1 MKKQIA
7 MKKQIEEIESI
18 LKSIKENY
26 EKEELKH
33 IQSEIKIGESVTHEL
48 FKYYD
53 ILKMRDF
60 CEDQR
65 QKCFIQL
72 RSWEKIIKDD
82 DFKVM
87 QKEYNKN
94 VDKIKLNK

>member
-1 MKKQIA
+1 

-26 EKEELKH
+26 EKEELTH
-33 IQSEIKIGESVTHEL
+33 IQSKIKIGESITHEL
-48 FKYYD
+48 FKYYN

-72 RSWEKIIKDD
+72 RYWEKIIKDD

>member
-1 MKKQIA
+1 

-26 EKEELKH
+26 EKEELTH
-33 IQSEIKIGESVTHEL
+33 IQSTIKIGEKCTHEL

-60 CEDQR
+60 CEDER
-65 QKCFIQL
+65 QKCFIKL

-82 DFKVM
+82 DFRVM
-87 QKEYNKN
+87 QTEYNKN